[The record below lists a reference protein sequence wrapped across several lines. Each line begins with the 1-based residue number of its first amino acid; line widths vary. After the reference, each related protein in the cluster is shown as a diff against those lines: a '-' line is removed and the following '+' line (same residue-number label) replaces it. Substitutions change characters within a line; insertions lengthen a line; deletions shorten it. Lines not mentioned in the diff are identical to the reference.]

1 MSRPLV
7 VAHRGGAGLAPE
19 NTLSACARAL
29 QLGVDAIEVDVRL
42 TRDGVPWVLH
52 DATLDRT
59 TTGHGALAEHLAAN
73 LATLDASGPRRGRR
87 PPEPPPSLAQVV
99 ALVRGRAALHVELKG
114 DPAVPPALVAAVVA
128 ALRDQ
133 SAGSWTAL
141 LSFDW
146 PALDAAHA
154 LAPGIG
160 LCALAREWPAPPT
173 LAHLSGEGIA
183 WLGVRHRALT
193 AARVRAARD
202 RGLRVGAWTVDTR
215 PGMHRAV
222 RLGVDAIT
230 TDWPDRLQALLAGPD
245 GTPHP

>member
-19 NTLSACARAL
+19 NTLGACARAL

-59 TTGHGALAEHLAAN
+59 TTGHGALAEHPAAS
-73 LATLDASGPRRGRR
+73 LATLDASVPRRGRC
-87 PPEPPPSLAQVV
+87 PPEPPPSLSQVL
-99 ALVRGRAALHVELKG
+99 ALVRGRAALHLELKG
-114 DPAVPPALVAAVVA
+114 DPVVPAALVSAVIA

-133 SAGSWTAL
+133 SAASCTLL

-146 PALDAAHA
+146 RALDAAHA
-154 LAPGIG
+154 LAPELA
-160 LCALAREWPAPPT
+160 LCALARVWPAPPA
-173 LAHLSGEGIA
+173 LAHLAAGGIA
-183 WLGVRHRALT
+183 WLGVHHGALT

-202 RGLRVGAWTVDTR
+202 R
-215 PGMHRAV
+215 
-222 RLGVDAIT
+222 
-230 TDWPDRLQALLAGPD
+230 
-245 GTPHP
+245 